1 MARASKRKASST
13 RKKGQV
19 KAGPIRKFR
28 AWMDLGRAQGISTT
42 ASIAIIGALTST
54 APVRFFDLASP
65 SSFDLVDI
73 IGMTIISIF
82 AHTVPNC
89 YIELGDLPLDSRIK
103 ESSMKPVVSGV
114 LTKNEVKWFVR
125 CGLIAS
131 WISCFI
137 FFPSIVAMTFLA
149 LSALWVMWYGN
160 GLGKR
165 IAGSYDYAFS
175 FAYSFFT
182 LFGVFAVGE
191 PTIYTWFFIGI
202 AITGGT
208 AFAQWEN
215 GLKDVDADR
224 AAGVRSFAVLS
235 GVKAKKGLS
244 PGHPYMIYGYA
255 IKIAMLLFCF
265 LALFEMYNTEVM
277 LEGPA
282 VELLGLDG
290 IMPIAYP
297 YLMFLVLIG
306 IGTQVFLMRRFL
318 KHRTRL
324 GIRKTILMDVPMSA
338 LVGFSVI
345 IGMVNFMTLFLVIVF
360 LIGGYFVGSALQ
372 YGTEFK
378 FGRYAKEYDDR
389 MERELKAIKK
399 AKAKK

>member
-1 MARASKRKASST
+1 MARSSKRKGPAT
-13 RKKGQV
+13 KKKEKV

-42 ASIAIIGALTST
+42 ASIAMIGALTST
-54 APVRFFDLASP
+54 APIRFFDLASP
-65 SSFDLVDI
+65 SSFDLIDI
-73 IGMTIISIF
+73 IGIIIISIF
-82 AHTVPNC
+82 AHMVPNC

-114 LTKNEVKWFVR
+114 IKKKEVVWFVR
-125 CGLIAS
+125 SGLIAS

-137 FFPSIVAMTFLA
+137 FFPTLEAMIFLA

-175 FAYSFFT
+175 LAYSFFT
-182 LFGVFAVGE
+182 LFGVYSVGE

-202 AITGGT
+202 VITGGT

-235 GVKAKKGLS
+235 GVKAKKKMS
-244 PGHPYMIYGYA
+244 PGHPYMVYGYA
-255 IKIAMLLFCF
+255 IKIVMLLCCF
-265 LALFEMYNTEVM
+265 LALFEMYRTEVM
-277 LEGPA
+277 LGGPA
-282 VELLGLDG
+282 VELVGLDG

-297 YLMFLVLIG
+297 YLIFLVLIG
-306 IGTQVFLMRRFL
+306 IGTQVLLMRRFL
-318 KHRTRL
+318 RDRTRI
-324 GIRKTILMDVPMSA
+324 GIRKTILMDVPMTA

-345 IGMVNFMTLFLVIVF
+345 IGMVHFMTLFLVLVF

-378 FGRYAKEYDDR
+378 FGRYAREYDER
-389 MERELKAIKK
+389 MERELKGLKK
-399 AKAKK
+399 AKARK